1 MASKY
6 SCGLV
11 QDLLPLYR
19 DNVCGDESRAAVEEH
34 LRECAECSHIL
45 EQLNGDK
52 IEQSL
57 SLEAGEV
64 LKNHKKKEKRI
75 SAIYGLITAG
85 ILLIPVIVCLICNL
99 AIGHALDWFFIV
111 LTSLLVVASVTVVPM
126 LATEMRFIKAVGCFT
141 LSTLLLLFTCCV
153 YTHGDWFLVAA
164 VPVIFGVSLLL
175 MPAVVWQIPLPEP
188 LKNRKTLCVIL
199 WDVAWLLIMLAVL
212 CVYTEGDW
220 FLTAAVPVIFGL
232 SVLLM
237 PVIIRQIPLP
247 KPLLNHKALLVMI
260 WDTLWLYGIMF
271 SSAKYGSE
279 FYWHNSLLI
288 TTWCLLLP
296 WAVFVI
302 IRYLRLHP
310 LAKMGLVILV
320 TGVFFAIINDAIR
333 LILLPDGA
341 TNAPSI
347 LEANLFQWT
356 GYPQTD
362 ANVRVLT
369 LIGSIVI
376 GVILFFLGIDAGKR
390 KNKEEK

>member
-34 LRECAECSHIL
+34 LQECAECSHIL

-52 IEQSL
+52 IEQAL
-57 SLEAGEV
+57 SLEAGAV
-64 LKNHKKKEKRI
+64 LKNHQKKEKRI

-126 LATEMRFIKAVGCFT
+126 LATEMRFLKAAGCCT

-153 YTHGDWFLVAA
+153 YTRGDWFLAAA
-164 VPVIFGVSLLL
+164 VPVIFGLSLLL

-188 LKNRKTLCVIL
+188 LKNHKTLCVIL

-212 CVYTEGDW
+212 CVYVGGDW
-220 FLTAAVPVIFGL
+220 FWTAAVPVIFGL

-237 PVIIRQIPLP
+237 PVVIRQIPLP
-247 KPLLNHKALLVMI
+247 NPLLNHKALLVMI

-271 SSAKYGSE
+271 SSAKYSNSE
-279 FYWHNSLLI
+279 YYWHNSLLI
-288 TTWCLLLP
+288 TSWCLLLP

-310 LAKMGLVILV
+310 LVKTGLVILV
-320 TGVFFAIINDAIR
+320 TGVFSATINDAIR
-333 LILLPDGA
+333 LILLPYGA

-362 ANVRVLT
+362 ANARVLI
-369 LIGSIVI
+369 LIGSVVI
-376 GVILFFLGIDAGKR
+376 GVMLFFFGLNAGR
-390 KNKEEK
+390 KKK

>member
-153 YTHGDWFLVAA
+153 YTHGDWFLA
-164 VPVIFGVSLLL
+164 
-175 MPAVVWQIPLPEP
+175 
-188 LKNRKTLCVIL
+188 
-199 WDVAWLLIMLAVL
+199 
-212 CVYTEGDW
+212 
-220 FLTAAVPVIFGL
+220 AAVPVIFGL

-376 GVILFFLGIDAGKR
+376 GVILLFLGIDAGKR

>member
-1 MASKY
+1 M
-6 SCGLV
+6 
-11 QDLLPLYR
+11 
-19 DNVCGDESRAAVEEH
+19 
-34 LRECAECSHIL
+34 
-45 EQLNGDK
+45 
-52 IEQSL
+52 
-57 SLEAGEV
+57 
-64 LKNHKKKEKRI
+64 
-75 SAIYGLITAG
+75 
-85 ILLIPVIVCLICNL
+85 
-99 AIGHALDWFFIV
+99 

-212 CVYTEGDW
+212 CVYVGGDW
-220 FLTAAVPVIFGL
+220 FWVAAVPVIFGL

>member
-6 SCGLV
+6 SCNLV

-19 DNVCGDESRAAVEEH
+19 DNVCGDESRAIVEEH

-45 EQLNGDK
+45 EQLNGSK

-57 SLEAGEV
+57 SLEAGAV
-64 LKNHKKKEKRI
+64 LKKHKKKEKCI
-75 SAIYGLITAG
+75 SAIYGLVTAG

-111 LTSLLVVASVTVVPM
+111 LSSLLIVASITVVPM
-126 LATEMRFIKAVGCFT
+126 LANEMRFLKAAGCCT
-141 LSTLLLLFTCCV
+141 ASTLILLLTCCI
-153 YTHGDWFLVAA
+153 YTHGDWFFVAA
-164 VPVIFGVSLLL
+164 VPVIFGVSLLV
-175 MPAVVWQIPLPEP
+175 MPAVLWQIPLPDA

-199 WDVAWLLIMLAVL
+199 WDVMWLLAMLAV
-212 CVYTEGDW
+212 CCIYVGGDW
-220 FLTAAVPVIFGL
+220 FFTASVPVIFGL

-237 PVIIRQIPLP
+237 PIIIHQIPLP
-247 KPLLNHKALLVMI
+247 KPLLNQKALLVMV

-271 SSAKYGSE
+271 SSAKYGGE

-296 WAVFVI
+296 WSIFVI

-310 LAKMGLVILV
+310 FTKAGLIILI
-320 TGVFFAIINDAIR
+320 TGVFTATINDVIR
-333 LILLPDGA
+333 LILLPKGA

-347 LEANLFQWT
+347 LCADLFNWN

-362 ANVRVLT
+362 ANVRLLT
-369 LIGSIVI
+369 LIGSVVI
-376 GVILFFLGIDAGKR
+376 GVMLFCFGFFAGKR
-390 KNKEEK
+390 NNKVEK